1 MSETDPELEHVFKA
15 TDALV
20 SHLAKELGRTESECA
35 TAMFSWLE
43 DRLESE
49 VSFITL
55 H

>member
-1 MSETDPELEHVFKA
+1 MNNTDPELEHVFKA

-20 SHLAKELGRTESECA
+20 EHLAKQLGRTESECA
-35 TAMFSWLE
+35 TAMFTWLE

-49 VSFITL
+49 VSFFTL